1 MPLKIRLRR
10 FRVALLVILSVFS
23 SGCIHI
29 TPLPYTGQRSEA
41 RALGKIFKALTPE
54 AQEEIMKEQKAARE
68 LRITLD
74 ELGKLS
80 QPEFTTRFNSYSQQL
95 IAIQIKR
102 RELQQTLAQRQWSS
116 PMVQAIQQGGVQQ
129 LQQDLA
135 RNQKW
140 IELAEGVRL
149 RVELGR
155 KEGFPELTMLSHQL
169 DLFLATKSDLD
180 PFANRLL
187 ALQEAFRLSET
198 DFE

>member
-1 MPLKIRLRR
+1 MPFKIRLGR
-10 FRVALLVILSVFS
+10 FRVALLIILGALS

-29 TPLPYTGQRSEA
+29 TPMPYTGQRAEA

-54 AQEEIMKEQKAARE
+54 VREEIVKEQQAARE

-80 QPEFTTRFNSYSQQL
+80 QPEFTSRFNAYSEKL

-102 RELQQTLAQRQWSS
+102 RELQQVLSQRQWSS

-155 KEGFPELTMLSHQL
+155 KEGFPELTMLSYQL

-180 PFANRLL
+180 PFANRLQ
-187 ALQEAFRLSET
+187 ALREAFRLSEM
-198 DFE
+198 DFD

>member
-1 MPLKIRLRR
+1 M
-10 FRVALLVILSVFS
+10 ALLIILGALS
-23 SGCIHI
+23 SGCIHF
-29 TPLPYTGQRSEA
+29 TPMPYTGQRAEA

-54 AQEEIMKEQKAARE
+54 VREEIVKEQQAARE

-80 QPEFTTRFNSYSQQL
+80 QPEFTARFNAYSEKL

-102 RELQQTLAQRQWSS
+102 RELQQVLSQRQWSS
-116 PMVQAIQQGGVQQ
+116 PMVLAIQQGGVQQ

-155 KEGFPELTMLSHQL
+155 KEGFPELTMLSYQL

-180 PFANRLL
+180 PFANRLQ
-187 ALQEAFRLSET
+187 ALREAFRLSEM
-198 DFE
+198 DFD

>member
-1 MPLKIRLRR
+1 L
-10 FRVALLVILSVFS
+10 ALLIILGALSF
-23 SGCIHI
+23 GCIHF
-29 TPLPYTGQRSEA
+29 TPMPYTGQRAEA

-54 AQEEIMKEQKAARE
+54 VREEIVKEQQAARE

-80 QPEFTTRFNSYSQQL
+80 QPEFTTRFNAYSEKL

-102 RELQQTLAQRQWSS
+102 RELQQVLSQRQWSS
-116 PMVQAIQQGGVQQ
+116 PMVLAIQQGGVQQ

-155 KEGFPELTMLSHQL
+155 KEGFPELTMLSYQL

-180 PFANRLL
+180 PFANRLQ
-187 ALQEAFRLSET
+187 ALREAFRLSEM
-198 DFE
+198 DFD